1 MPYKKNYRKR
11 KMCAKNKKSMLSR
24 KQIASIAKRAIH
36 REAETKMKS
45 TETDAVAIG
54 PDDQSY
60 IVNTISTV
68 AQGSDNENRIGDS
81 ILQTGVQFKYY
92 FTMSQSSYANPVAVR
107 IVFFKSDKDTFNA
120 TTSNFLVSTSN
131 EPTACTANDNLDIVR
146 SLNRK
151 QLNRILYDKT
161 HVIASGNSSTQKG
174 APVIFRTVFK
184 KLYNK
189 KVYFPSDA
197 STESEHDN
205 IRCLVIVR
213 DASGAT
219 ATAGAADIDFTLM
232 TRFYY
237 KDF

>member
-1 MPYKKNYRKR
+1 MVHKKVYRKR
-11 KMCAKNKKSMLSR
+11 KVCSKPKKSMLSR
-24 KQIASIAKRAIH
+24 RQIASIAKKAIYKQ
-36 REAETKMKS
+36 AETKMKS

-54 PDDQSY
+54 ADDQSY
-60 IVNTISTV
+60 VINTLSTV

-81 ILQTGVQFKYY
+81 ILQTGIQFKYCI
-92 FTMSQSSYANPVAVR
+92 TMSQVSYANPVAVR
-107 IVFFKSDKDTFNA
+107 VVFYKSDKDVFNS
-120 TTSNFLVSTSN
+120 TSANFLVSTAN
-131 EPTACTANDNLDIVR
+131 EPVAPTANDNLDIVR

-161 HVIASGNSSTQKG
+161 HMIGSSNTGLQKG
-174 APVIFRTVFK
+174 PVAVYRTVFK

-189 KVYFPSDA
+189 KVYFPNDA

-213 DASGAT
+213 DAAGGT
-219 ATAGAADIDFTLM
+219 ATAGQADIDFTLM